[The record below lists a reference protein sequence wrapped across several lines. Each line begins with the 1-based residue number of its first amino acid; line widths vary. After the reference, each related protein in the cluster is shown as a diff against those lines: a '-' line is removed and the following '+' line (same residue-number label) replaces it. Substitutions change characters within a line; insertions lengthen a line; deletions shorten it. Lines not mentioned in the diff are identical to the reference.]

1 MQITGVDGF
10 MLRKALVLM
19 LVPLAPLAPMAVHAE
34 VVTVRAAVVSDFTRA
49 LRIDEMLEVIRAEGL
64 ANGDD
69 LAAEMFAG
77 AAGADWSAAVAQVY
91 DAGRM
96 RQRFDQSMADLP
108 DQDAA
113 ALADSLVF
121 YTSDLGQKI
130 IGLELEARRAM
141 LDPAVE
147 EAAQARW
154 REMGQGAGDQ
164 GRLDLLDRFVTVND
178 LIEMNVAGALNANLA
193 YYRAL
198 SGAGAFGDAMPEAQ
212 MLSEVWAQEADLRK
226 ETVDWLFPY
235 LNLAYGSLTPDEMQA
250 YIAFSDTAAGRKAN
264 AVIFAAFDA
273 VFVAASTELGRAVGL
288 RLNGQ
293 DI

>member
-1 MQITGVDGF
+1 

-250 YIAFSDTAAGRKAN
+250 YIAFSDTAAGRKTN

>member
-250 YIAFSDTAAGRKAN
+250 YIAFSDAAAGRKAN

>member
-1 MQITGVDGF
+1 

-19 LVPLAPLAPMAVHAE
+19 LVPLAPLAPLALHAE
-34 VVTVRAAVVSDFTRA
+34 VVTVRAAVVADFTRA

-91 DAGRM
+91 DAARM
-96 RQRFDQSMADLP
+96 RQRFDQSLADLP

-164 GRLDLLDRFVTVND
+164 LRLDLLDRFVTVND

-235 LNLAYGSLTPDEMQA
+235 LNLAYGSLTPEEMQA
-250 YIAFSDTAAGRKAN
+250 YVAFSDTAAGRKAN

>member
-1 MQITGVDGF
+1 

>member
-1 MQITGVDGF
+1 

-77 AAGADWSAAVAQVY
+77 AAGADWRAAVAQVY

>member
-1 MQITGVDGF
+1 

-96 RQRFDQSMADLP
+96 RQRFDQSMAGLP

-198 SGAGAFGDAMPEAQ
+198 SGAGAFGDSMPEAQ